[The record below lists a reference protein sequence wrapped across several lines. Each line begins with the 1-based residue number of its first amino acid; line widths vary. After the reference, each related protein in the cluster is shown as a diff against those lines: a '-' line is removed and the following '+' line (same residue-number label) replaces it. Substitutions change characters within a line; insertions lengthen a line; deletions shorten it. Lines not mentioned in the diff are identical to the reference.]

1 MIKLFAS
8 DLDGTLLG
16 AMHTVTEPVRRCV
29 REAHGRGAHFA
40 LATGRTFRTPD
51 DFGFDGLGC
60 DVVAANGSIILSGEG
75 ELLRFEAIDPALVEE
90 ILTAF
95 PDEPFACIGRAHTY
109 VRGSREAH
117 DAGFNSKGVVRRV
130 VDSVRLSAMR
140 RSGGSQYS
148 REFVFDQSV
157 TDVLADDICKINC
170 RSGDE
175 GLIAELHAFLAE
187 RADKLVNAPFNPSMF
202 EITKAGVN
210 KGAAV
215 ATLAGILGIDD
226 SEVNV
231 YGDGGNDIE
240 MLSRFAPFGHA
251 YAPRGGS
258 ADARAAASETIGS
271 NVLYAVPRHVTK
283 TLRDQNII

>member
-16 AMHTVTEPVRRCV
+16 AMHSVSEPVRRCI
-29 REAHGRGAHFA
+29 REVHAQGAHFA
-40 LATGRTFRTPD
+40 IATGRTFRTPD

-75 ELLRFEAIDPALVEE
+75 ELLRFEVIDPALVEE
-90 ILTAF
+90 LLVAF

-109 VRGSREAH
+109 VRGSKEAH
-117 DAGFNSKGVVRRV
+117 DQGFQTKGVVRRA

-140 RSGGSQYS
+140 KSGGSS
-148 REFVFDQSV
+148 FAKEFVFDQS
-157 TDVLADDICKINC
+157 TADVLADDICKINC
-170 RSGDE
+170 RSTDE

-215 ATLAGILGIDD
+215 ASLATILGIGED
-226 SEVNV
+226 EVNV

-240 MLSRFAPFGHA
+240 MLRRFAPHGHA
-251 YAPRGGS
+251 FAPRGGGRG
-258 ADARAAASETIGS
+258 AKDAASETIGS